1 MKTFS
6 NKKNN
11 KKQNM
16 IKNNLMAS
24 VFGMSF
30 IEGGWSVQHPT
41 LPSGIVQMLHCCK
54 QNSQHKNYFF
64 YKIIFIEVHTSI
76 I

>member
-1 MKTFS
+1 
-6 NKKNN
+6 
-11 KKQNM
+11 
-16 IKNNLMAS
+16 MAS

>member
-1 MKTFS
+1 
-6 NKKNN
+6 
-11 KKQNM
+11 
-16 IKNNLMAS
+16 MAS

-54 QNSQHKNYFF
+54 QNSQHKKYFF
-64 YKIIFIEVHTSI
+64 YKNNFYWGSHTHNLTI
-76 I
+76 D